1 MTHKEYNANKDRDY
15 RSERILYDAR
25 GVRVKQSRFP
35 KKLLNFFLFWLLPW
49 AVINGIIFVL
59 VTAKPEIGL
68 RVSDTNDYRTCE
80 VEMTVKSLLP
90 IKEMEAS
97 INSEPLELTHSGK
110 TWKGTVTKNGSI
122 VALVTSVNGMRSQQY
137 ADVSIL
143 DDELPSIDEESCSFD
158 SATDL
163 VSFTLSDSQSGI
175 DFDSVY
181 GETPDGRTVRPE
193 SYNKETGLV
202 VMPIRDADAIEIHFS
217 DMAGNTRTAS
227 FSVTT
232 VVVENEDGHIRV
244 D

>member
-1 MTHKEYNANKDRDY
+1 MARTNYNSSKDRDY

-35 KKLLNFFLFWLLPW
+35 KKLLRFFLFWLLPW
-49 AVINGIIFVL
+49 AVINGIVFFL
-59 VTAKPEIGL
+59 VTAKPEL
-68 RVSDTNDYRTCE
+68 TLHVSDTNDYRSCE
-80 VEMTVKSLLP
+80 VELTVKSLLP
-90 IKEMEAS
+90 VKELEVS
-97 INSEPLELTHSGK
+97 LNSEPLTLTQSGK
-110 TWKGTVTKNGSI
+110 TWRGEVTHNGSV

-137 ADVSIL
+137 TDISIL
-143 DDELPSIDEESCSFD
+143 DDELPAIDEESCSFD

-181 GETPDGRTVRPE
+181 GQYPDGRTVKPE
-193 SYNKETGLV
+193 SVNKETGLV
-202 VMPIRDADAIEIHFS
+202 VMPIRDADSIEIFFS
-217 DMAGNTRTAS
+217 DLAGNTRTAS

-232 VVVENEDGHIRV
+232 VVVENEDGQIRV